1 VTASKNI
8 DYYIRFRY
16 KITPFPLLTIKA
28 RLAYNNCKCW
38 QNTPQ
43 ATAVPI
49 SRVQCCS
56 AP

>member
-28 RLAYNNCKCW
+28 RLA
-38 QNTPQ
+38 
-43 ATAVPI
+43 
-49 SRVQCCS
+49 
-56 AP
+56 